1 MKNLIFITAIVL
13 SSIVQLLAN
22 STPQLATLD
31 VVANEKSVVLDLSNI
46 AHETEIF
53 TVIDASGEIVFTEE
67 VTKYKNKVTYNLERL
82 PAGSYSI
89 KLEGNNFVE
98 FYETLITKE
107 EISILETNAY
117 LRPTIQK
124 TNNKVLVNVASKAQE
139 DIQVYI
145 YDQDNQLMFSYSDEK
160 VGDYQKV
167 FNLSNLKK
175 GEYNVILTTEYFSEV
190 SRISL

>member
-46 AHETEIF
+46 AHEAEIF

-175 GEYNVILTTEYFSEV
+175 GEFNVILTTEYFSEV